1 MSLGPPGGSAVP
13 AVFAQLRAEWRG
25 QGALVAGGEIGFDVA
40 ELAHAGND
48 GADVG
53 VVEDEAQGH
62 FRHGRSGGD
71 KRFEGV
77 GASDAGFEIFR
88 NEVGAAPILRGPF
101 AVERERA
108 GEGAFVERDASDDGD
123 VFFAASGEKL
133 VFGILIENVVDDL
146 DGVDEAGAH
155 GANSV
160 GRFPAV
166 KAEAEGA
173 NFSAA
178 AKFFR
183 GARDSFV
190 LEPAVLPGVQLY
202 EIKRFAAD
210 IFEALVHVLEDV
222 VRRIGIVERIFRAR
236 GPAEIF
242 GRDFCGDV
250 KFFVRPAG
258 GGIIS
263 IGAEDFSEK
272 LLAVAVAVGPRGVK
286 EIAAEIDGAL
296 KGRERFGVVGT
307 GPTGHTPH
315 AVANFADIPS
325 GAAELAVA
333 HEVLSWS

>member
-1 MSLGPPGGSAVP
+1 M
-13 AVFAQLRAEWRG
+13 FAQLRVERG
-25 QGALVAGGEIGFDVA
+25 GEGAFVAGGEIGFDVT
-40 ELAHAGND
+40 EFAHAGND

-62 FRHGRSGGD
+62 FRHGHSCGD
-71 KRFEGV
+71 EWFEGI
-77 GASDAGFEIFR
+77 GAGDAGFEVFG
-88 NEVGAAPILRGPF
+88 NEIGAAPIARGPF
-101 AVERERA
+101 AIERERA

-166 KAEAEGA
+166 EAEAEGA

-190 LEPAVLPGVQLY
+190 LEPAVLPGVQLN
-202 EIKRFAAD
+202 EIERFDAD
-210 IFEALVHVLEDV
+210 ILEALVHVLEDV

-296 KGRERFGVVGT
+296 EGRERFGVVRA
-307 GPTGHTPH
+307 GPAGHAPH
-315 AVANFADIPS
+315 AVANFADVPS
-325 GAAELAVA
+325 GAAEAAIV
-333 HEVLSWS
+333 HSESSP